1 MKPVLTSLPRAGH
14 AFLHCE
20 EALTWAR
27 GVQDREQ
34 QSTGAEGFPAHVG
47 KDRDTEAAQDEAG
60 IEHAAQGLHIGH
72 TALSWC
78 CLLPSL
84 PYV

>member
-1 MKPVLTSLPRAGH
+1 MNPVLTSLPRAGH
-14 AFLHCE
+14 GLSPPK
-20 EALTWAR
+20 EALTWAC

-34 QSTGAEGFPAHVG
+34 QSTGAEGFPAHIG

-72 TALSWC
+72 TALSGC